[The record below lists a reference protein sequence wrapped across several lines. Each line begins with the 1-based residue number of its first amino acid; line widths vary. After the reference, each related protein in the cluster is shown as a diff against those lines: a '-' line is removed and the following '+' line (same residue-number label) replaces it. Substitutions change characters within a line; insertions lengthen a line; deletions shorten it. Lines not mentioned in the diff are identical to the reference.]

1 MTGAREL
8 VQVRVVPAAPEHVRL
23 SVVGGRTQLDVSLP
37 LDAPIA
43 SLMPELV
50 KLVESRDVADR
61 SEDTSAKEAKRNFWV
76 LSRADD
82 AEPLSPDA
90 TLRSAGVE
98 NGALLRLTA
107 ERALSA
113 PTLYDDVVDAAAR
126 LNRASYAGWDA
137 VAAKWMA
144 FTGVLLT
151 SLALLYFLVAD
162 AFEAHRPAL
171 VGVSIVAAL
180 TLVGVGALAHRSYR
194 EPAGGAVLGWAAIPI
209 ASGVVWAL
217 SSGWGGYALAAGCA
231 GLIVILL
238 GFYRAIGTGHWGY
251 LAGGVFFG
259 LAGLALLVHQVGVRT
274 DFVGSGLAVVGI
286 LTCLTV
292 PRMTAPLERFKAPT
306 AADEPDREDTL
317 FQNPFDTPPR
327 AIRADGE
334 EAADSTPTAEGV
346 WDRVRSAMLTR
357 SALYTGLAAAAAV
370 GAAVVLSSEERV
382 HWSGLTFAVI
392 CTVAL
397 SLYTRRPGTPVERA
411 SLAVPALALA
421 VYTGWAAQNGSQP
434 IPLVAFGLLLVAAVV
449 CAVVAMVR
457 TTDDRFATV
466 LAYLEYLASAALI
479 PLALWVTGI
488 YSRLE
493 I

>member
-1 MTGAREL
+1 MTGVREL

-194 EPAGGAVLGWAAIPI
+194 EPAAGAVLGWAAIPI

-292 PRMTAPLERFKAPT
+292 PRMTAPLE
-306 AADEPDREDTL
+306 EVQGPDRGG
-317 FQNPFDTPPR
+317 R
-327 AIRADGE
+327 A
-334 EAADSTPTAEGV
+334 
-346 WDRVRSAMLTR
+346 
-357 SALYTGLAAAAAV
+357 
-370 GAAVVLSSEERV
+370 
-382 HWSGLTFAVI
+382 
-392 CTVAL
+392 
-397 SLYTRRPGTPVERA
+397 
-411 SLAVPALALA
+411 
-421 VYTGWAAQNGSQP
+421 
-434 IPLVAFGLLLVAAVV
+434 
-449 CAVVAMVR
+449 
-457 TTDDRFATV
+457 
-466 LAYLEYLASAALI
+466 
-479 PLALWVTGI
+479 
-488 YSRLE
+488 
-493 I
+493 